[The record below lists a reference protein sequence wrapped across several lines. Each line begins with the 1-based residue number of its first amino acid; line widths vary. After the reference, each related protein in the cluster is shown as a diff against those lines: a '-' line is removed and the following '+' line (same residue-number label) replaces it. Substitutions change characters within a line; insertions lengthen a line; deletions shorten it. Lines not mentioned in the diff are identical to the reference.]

1 MKMLTVGPKDIYQF
15 ATVKEFAEEFEL
27 GPRDLVVTI
36 GMIHDAFVKPYL
48 NGANVLLVDKYGNQE
63 PTDVM
68 IDAIITDA
76 KTFDYDRIVA
86 IGGGAVMDMSKI
98 VAVAGGASIDEVI
111 DHLPDFT
118 RTVGLVLVPTTCG
131 TGSEVT
137 EIAAINRTRLGC
149 KAGIASAEMF
159 ADHAVLIPELLY
171 GLPDHVFMTSSLD
184 ALVHS
189 VESTLSPNA
198 TPYTRLFGYEAMRMI
213 VSGYQAIVAAGGPDG
228 DAQARRVKRNELM
241 NDFLIASDYAG
252 ISFDTGGCAAV
263 HALSYQLGGKY
274 HVPHGE
280 SNYAMFTGV
289 LRSYME
295 IKPDGEIAK
304 LNGVLAGLLGCN
316 VADVYDELE
325 KLINQ
330 LLPKKALH
338 EYGVTREDLPE
349 FTERVMTTQG
359 RLMRNNYVP
368 LDAARVR
375 KIFEELY

>member
-15 ATVKEFAEEFEL
+15 ATVKEFTEAFEL
-27 GPRDLVVTI
+27 GPNDLVVSI
-36 GMIHDAFVKPYL
+36 GMIHDAFLKPYL

-68 IDAIITDA
+68 IDAIIQDA
-76 KTFDYDRIVA
+76 GQFDYDRIVA

-98 VAVAGGASIDEVI
+98 VAVAGGASIDDVI
-111 DHLPDFT
+111 DNLPDFK
-118 RTVGLVLVPTTCG
+118 RKVGLVLVPTTCG

-149 KAGIASAEMF
+149 KAGIAGPEMF

-189 VESTLSPNA
+189 VESTLSPNS
-198 TPYTRLFGYEAMRMI
+198 TPYTRLFGYEAMKMI
-213 VSGYQAIVAAGGPDG
+213 VNGYKAIVAAGPTGSSE
-228 DAQARRVKRNELM
+228 RRAKRNELM

-289 LRSYME
+289 LCNYME
-295 IKPDGEIAK
+295 IKSDGEIAK
-304 LNGVLAGLLGCN
+304 LNAVLADLLDCD
-316 VADVYDELE
+316 VANVYDELE
-325 KLINQ
+325 ALINQ

-349 FTERVMTTQG
+349 FTERVMTTQA
-359 RLMRNNYVP
+359 RLMRNNFVP